1 MNDIQEEIK
10 LVNGDRE
17 YSATFDHTDLS
28 KVFLDEKL
36 FEFKVLKEYS
46 DNISIIS
53 VNNKVFTVKI
63 NQEENDN
70 IEILTTGFAYNY
82 EVKTATSSLLE
93 QFVRQSGKGKNKVNG
108 IVAPMLEVNV
118 KPKSKKLSFV

>member
-63 NQEENDN
+63 NHF
-70 IEILTTGFAYNY
+70 L
-82 EVKTATSSLLE
+82 
-93 QFVRQSGKGKNKVNG
+93 
-108 IVAPMLEVNV
+108 
-118 KPKSKKLSFV
+118 